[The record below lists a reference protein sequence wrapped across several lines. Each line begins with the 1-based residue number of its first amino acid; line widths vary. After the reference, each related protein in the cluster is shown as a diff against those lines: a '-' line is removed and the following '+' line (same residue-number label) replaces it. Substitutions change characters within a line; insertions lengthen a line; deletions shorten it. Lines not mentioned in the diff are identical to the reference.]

1 MRLLLA
7 RFRSREELFERYLST
22 ANGGLFL
29 PTRRV
34 IEPGEPL
41 LIDVRLTE
49 LRDHLL
55 VRGVVVERQRGRR
68 NDNVRAGLYV
78 EFLASEAGKRDHL
91 LALARGETGAALPS
105 SGQRRHRRL
114 PIELRVDW
122 RVPNQTERHISL
134 VDDIGIGGAFLRTPI
149 NSLPATGTPVVIELR
164 PPGANT
170 PQAIE
175 GRVAWSCATPGH
187 EGVGVEFRCRDIG
200 GMRRLRELVRRIE
213 RHEVTPVN

>member
-7 RFRSREELFERYLST
+7 RFRSREELFERYLTT

-34 IEPGEPL
+34 IEPGEPI
-41 LIDVRLTE
+41 LIDVRLAE

-68 NDNVRAGLYV
+68 NDGVRAGLHV
-78 EFLASEAGKRDHL
+78 EFLASEAAKRDHL
-91 LALARGETGAALPS
+91 LALASGEVGALPAS

-134 VDDIGIGGAFLRTPI
+134 VDDIGIGGAFLRTRE
-149 NSLPATGTPVVIELR
+149 LPATGTSVVIELR
-164 PPGANT
+164 PPGANS

-175 GRVAWSCATPGH
+175 GRVAWSRAIPGH

-213 RHEVTPVN
+213 RHEVTPLN

>member
-7 RFRSREELFERYLST
+7 RFRGRTELDSRYLHNRP
-22 ANGGLFL
+22 NGGLFI

-34 IEPGEPL
+34 IEPGEPVL
-41 LIDVRLTE
+41 VDVRLAE

-55 VRGVVVERQRGRR
+55 LRGVVTQRQRGRR
-68 NDNVRAGLYV
+68 TDSVRAGLFV

-91 LALARGETGAALPS
+91 LAILRGADSLPAV
-105 SGQRRHRRL
+105 RRHRRL

-122 RVPNQTERHISL
+122 RVPHQAERHISL
-134 VDDIGIGGAFLRTPI
+134 VDDIGIGGAFLRTRE
-149 NSLPATGTPVVIELR
+149 LPAAGTPVVIELR

-170 PQAIE
+170 AQAIE
-175 GRVAWSCATPGH
+175 GRVAWRSERPGH

-213 RHEVTPVN
+213 QHEVSQVN

>member
-7 RFRSREELFERYLST
+7 RFRSRAELLERFLAT
-22 ANGGLFL
+22 RDNGGIFL
-29 PTRRV
+29 PTRRA
-34 IEPGEPL
+34 IEPGEAVL
-41 LIDVRLTE
+41 VDVRLAE

-68 NDNVRAGLYV
+68 NEGVRAGLYI

-91 LALARGETGAALPS
+91 LALARGEEPAAA
-105 SGQRRHRRL
+105 GQRRHRRL

-122 RVPNQTERHISL
+122 RVPNQTERYISL
-134 VDDIGIGGAFLRTPI
+134 ASDIGIGGAFLRTSEPV
-149 NSLPATGTPVVIELR
+149 PEGTPVVIELR

-170 PQAIE
+170 PQSIE
-175 GRVAWSCATPGH
+175 GRVAWHRETPGM

-213 RHEVTPVN
+213 RHEVTPAT